1 MPIIFSR
8 HQIRMTDKQRHDMLD
23 EYKQRTGVTYE
34 RREYEYECFPNKM
47 SAVAIWSAWLG
58 TLD

>member
-1 MPIIFSR
+1 
-8 HQIRMTDKQRHDMLD
+8 MLD
-23 EYKQRTGVTYE
+23 EYKQRKGVTYE
-34 RREYEYECFPNKM
+34 RREYEYECFPNKI